1 MGKLKVHELAKE
13 LGLESKQLIAK
24 AKEVGIE
31 VTSHLSSLEEEQVNK
46 IKEIFDKKD
55 DKGVKAQKNME
66 QEKNK
71 EKKEKTTK
79 KDATPVIIRR
89 EVILADE
96 EKQEKKQ
103 EKTERKDVGF
113 VERKNNKDFN
123 IVYRKQQVK
132 PMTVSELFGLKPNKK
147 EEKAPGSVAKQP
159 EEPQVEKNKEED
171 KSEFK
176 PEIKQETK
184 PVENKPTVTSS
195 TENKPN
201 YPNRERNNIQYQ
213 NNRFDNR
220 NNTSEGYQ
228 NRYDNR
234 QNRFGNRQNNGNYDN
249 KQRDNRFENHQ
260 GDNRFN
266 NNRQNGDNR
275 FNNRNGQ
282 RPFNRNNNGKPL
294 DNYGIDK
301 NIKDIMATEIVEKED
316 KRDIST
322 RAIDKE
328 KANRYEDNKAKKGT
342 KAKKNDRFSEEFNE
356 GKLKDLKQVD
366 KLSHMFNEQDGGMLD
381 YYDLTT
387 ARGKKNKRKSQ
398 KNEERTKQKIFELT
412 EITIPEMITVK
423 DLAAEMKKTSGEVIT
438 KLFNLGIMATINN
451 TVDFD
456 TAFLVAQ
463 EFGITANKKE
473 EVKEEDILFD
483 DTEDSADELEP
494 RPPVVVVMGHVDH
507 GKTSLLDA
515 IRSTNVIEG
524 EAGGITQ
531 HIGAYKVN
539 INNREITFLSLKGIL
554 YKLNL
559 DKSFI
564 IFKA

>member
-31 VTSHLSSLEEEQVNK
+31 VTSHLSSLEEEQVSK
-46 IKEIFDKKD
+46 IKEIFEKKEN
-55 DKGVKAQKNME
+55 KGVKTQKNME

-96 EKQEKKQ
+96 DKQEKKQ

-147 EEKAPGSVAKQP
+147 EEKAPEVVEKQP
-159 EEPQVEKNKEED
+159 EEPKVEEKKEEV
-171 KSEFK
+171 KPKVK
-176 PEIKQETK
+176 PEIKQEPK
-184 PVENKPTVTSS
+184 PVENNPTVTSS

-201 YPNRERNNIQYQ
+201 YPNRERNNQYQ
-213 NNRFDNR
+213 NNRYDNC
-220 NNTSEGYQ
+220 NNNSEGYQ

-249 KQRDNRFENHQ
+249 RPRDNRFENRQ

-282 RPFNRNNNGKPL
+282 RPFNRNNNGRPL

-301 NIKDIMATEIVEKED
+301 NIKDIMSTEIIEKED

-387 ARGKKNKRKSQ
+387 ARGKKNKRKPQ
-398 KNEERTKQKIFELT
+398 RDEERTKQKIFELT

-423 DLAAEMKKTSGEVIT
+423 DLAAEMKKTSGEVIK

-473 EVKEEDILFD
+473 EVKEEILQEALNQTIQKYPVFLSVMRKGLFWHYL
-483 DTEDSADELEP
+483 EKSEL
-494 RPPVVVVMGHVDH
+494 RPVV
-507 GKTSLLDA
+507 
-515 IRSTNVIEG
+515 RE
-524 EAGGITQ
+524 E
-531 HIGAYKVN
+531 YKD
-539 INNREITFLSLKGIL
+539 TFI
-554 YKLNL
+554 
-559 DKSFI
+559 
-564 IFKA
+564 